1 MNPNN
6 VSILGRKIFFL
17 NLSTDVKERIIS
29 VLREEEY
36 EVYFLDNYRYAKNAL
51 REYPDSIFFLQI
63 DDHSQNELD
72 TIQWFNF
79 LDSFTEDEN
88 LCTILIGIISKRM
101 PTNVRSYFML
111 KLPLAAGM
119 LTIRNGTESV
129 LENIKEVLKI
139 NETPVDLGSLF
150 PTYVMFKELQ
160 KQNIRY
166 IFTGDGPDELFG
178 GYKRIDEYDS
188 QLSDIFYELSFYHFP
203 RLNKLARYFGLI
215 LKTPWCDEEM
225 VRLAVNLPLEDR
237 THKKIMK
244 DNFKGL
250 IPEEIIN
257 REKRPLKND
266 LIKEDKRSYRNE
278 LVELFYEI
286 MDESDDKI
294 LSEIYNECSKCS
306 NQYSCPEE
314 ECALYRIEQ
323 IVLEEGEK

>member
-72 TIQWFNF
+72 TIPWFNF

-139 NETPVDLGSLF
+139 NGAKGRRQYVRAHCPRESTDCVQYELLGVKFDMKMNDLSCAGISCTISNETVSFFQPNTVLKGVNLYLGRNN
-150 PTYVMFKELQ
+150 PIKCNCAV
-160 KQNIRY
+160 
-166 IFTGDGPDELFG
+166 FG
-178 GYKRIDEYDS
+178 IKPIDEKYSLLVLLLLPTTAESTKSLIRSHVYDLLQTS
-188 QLSDIFYELSFYHFP
+188 LETVIFKNPLDETEYSKDLPKAVSE
-203 RLNKLARYFGLI
+203 I
-215 LKTPWCDEEM
+215 DEEAF
-225 VRLAVNLPLEDR
+225 LL
-237 THKKIMK
+237 
-244 DNFKGL
+244 
-250 IPEEIIN
+250 EEI
-257 REKRPLKND
+257 D
-266 LIKEDKRSYRNE
+266 
-278 LVELFYEI
+278 
-286 MDESDDKI
+286 
-294 LSEIYNECSKCS
+294 
-306 NQYSCPEE
+306 
-314 ECALYRIEQ
+314 
-323 IVLEEGEK
+323 